1 MRCLYWL
8 ALSKNKA
15 GGIPLDTQTSPPV
28 SVSARSQPTPSRVF
42 TGRETILKRM
52 SDFFA
57 PEYDCRGRKEYLL
70 YGMGGAGK
78 AQLALKFMEEN
89 RER

>member
-8 ALSKNKA
+8 ALSKTEA
-15 GGIPLDTQTSPPV
+15 GGVPLDTRTRPPV

-57 PEYDCRGRKEYLL
+57 PEHDCPGIKGYLL

-78 AQLALKFMEEN
+78 TQLALKFMEEN